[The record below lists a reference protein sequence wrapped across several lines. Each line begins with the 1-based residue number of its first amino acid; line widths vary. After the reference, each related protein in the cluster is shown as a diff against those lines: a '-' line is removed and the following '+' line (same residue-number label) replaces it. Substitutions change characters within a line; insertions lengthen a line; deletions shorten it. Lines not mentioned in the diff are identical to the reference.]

1 MDTKALAG
9 AQEKAFQINL
19 DRSIYGAFAE
29 IGAGQETANWF
40 FRTSGAAGTVAKTI
54 SAYDMTVSDT
64 LYGPVRRYV
73 SEERLRQMLD
83 YEFTQLVNRLGAKRG
98 KDTCF
103 FAFCNTAK
111 VKGYMDNGPWNAWIG
126 VRFQLRPEAPHSDLI
141 LHVRLKEPDHTSQ
154 MRDLGILG
162 VNILHAVFYKR
173 DSLQPF
179 IESLADN
186 LDLKNIEIDV
196 VRFEGN
202 GFNMVDSRLCALQLV
217 QSGLSDSTIFSP
229 DGSVAQAADVLYKRP
244 IVLMRGSFNPLCNI
258 HLEMMDSVR
267 NKFRSTLTPEQ
278 QERGI
283 DICEISMNNLLRGH
297 GVDHLDFLD
306 RVDCLAALGKTVLV
320 TNMTRFHRISSL
332 LNQYTTEPVAIALS
346 IGLLNELFKEKW
358 VEDMP
363 GGILSSIGCTFLNK
377 TRLYVTPWIN
387 RSTGEFVTAK
397 TFRAPDKY
405 KYLYQHLLENELV
418 VDVPYFNQKLLL
430 RTPRDIQKMILAKDP
445 AWKEYVPREAY
456 RSALHLH
463 TQEQRPLPPTGPVSD
478 GEKMTE

>member
-1 MDTKALAG
+1 MAAQATTG

-19 DRSIYGAFAE
+19 DRSLYGTFAE

-126 VRFQLRPEAPHSDLI
+126 VRFQIRPGAPHSDLI
-141 LHVRLKEPDHTSQ
+141 LHVRLKEPDHNSQ

-162 VNILHAVFYKR
+162 VNVLHSVFYNR
-173 DSLQPF
+173 DGMQTF

-186 LDLKNIEIDV
+186 LDPENIEIDV
-196 VRFEGN
+196 VRFEGY
-202 GFNMVDSRLCALQLV
+202 GFNMVDNRLFALQLV

-267 NKFRSTLTPEQ
+267 NKFRDALTPEQ

-283 DICEISMNNLLRGH
+283 DICELSMNNLLRGQ

-306 RVDCLAALGKTVLV
+306 RVDSLAALGKTVLV
-320 TNMTRFHRISSL
+320 TNMTRFHRISAL
-332 LNQYTTEPVAIALS
+332 LNRYTSEPVAIALS

-377 TRLYVTPWIN
+377 TKLYVTPWIN
-387 RSTGEFVTAK
+387 RKTGEFVTAK
-397 TFRAPDKY
+397 TFKAPAQY
-405 KYLYQHLLENELV
+405 KYLYQHLIENNLII
-418 VDVPYFNQKLLL
+418 DVPYFNQKLLL
-430 RTPRDIQKMILAKDP
+430 RTPRDIQKMILEEDP
-445 AWKEYVPREAY
+445 AWKEYVPQEAY
-456 RSALHLH
+456 RSAQHIH
-463 TQEQRPLPPTGPVSD
+463 G
-478 GEKMTE
+478 